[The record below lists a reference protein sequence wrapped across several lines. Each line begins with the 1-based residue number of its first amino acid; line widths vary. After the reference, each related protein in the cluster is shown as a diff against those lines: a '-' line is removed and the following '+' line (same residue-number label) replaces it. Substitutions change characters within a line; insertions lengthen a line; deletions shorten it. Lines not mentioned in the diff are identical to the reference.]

1 MQPLTV
7 STQIKLKQH
16 TCYLIEFNC
25 QLTAWK
31 NGVITAMSTMEVVAN
46 TLLSLKKEL
55 KYHVDKGFDNSESTP
70 MFCY

>member
-1 MQPLTV
+1 
-7 STQIKLKQH
+7 
-16 TCYLIEFNC
+16 
-25 QLTAWK
+25 
-31 NGVITAMSTMEVVAN
+31 MEVVAN